1 MSRARGGTRPR
12 RRALAGL
19 LAALAAALPG
29 AARPAAAPAR
39 MDLALTISGGVSLGS
54 YEAGFLSYALEVARR
69 NPGRFGFPLATGA
82 SAGSVNA
89 LLSALAAC
97 GEPAPSPR
105 QSLFWQ
111 VWTSAGFDRLFR
123 PGETGRQGIFSRRW
137 LGETADRLERALAR
151 GLPESCQVVLGVAV
165 TRLNP
170 RLVRAG
176 GGAVEA
182 LRTEEKFVLRLSGR
196 GPGRMP
202 RFANFVDTRHAGE
215 QLLLA
220 ERPDGEVDFATVRD
234 LLLASSAFPLAFP
247 PQPLAYCVVPGG
259 AGPRACPAE
268 AARTDLFLDGGFF
281 DNQPLRLATSV
292 AAAGLRDDPA
302 GGTRWLPE
310 PDRSRARLPEH
321 LAFVFLS
328 PEAVDFPGEPR
339 REPVGADAGA
349 LELIGQVAGSFVRTA
364 RSKELYVLLEERP
377 EIAGRI
383 VAPVRHLPAASEPL
397 HAFLGFFETAFRN
410 FDFTLG
416 MYEARRLAT
425 GGPGAAPALLGW
437 TAPPALPEE
446 AAAGSPA
453 EAEWR
458 PLACLRGVLDGDAAA
473 AASCAGDD
481 LADFRILL
489 QVSLERLWDRC
500 QAPAGEGH
508 PSCRAAAAGAPVPAV
523 PGLAASPG
531 WRRRAGEG
539 DVEYV
544 VRLLAD
550 HRFRW
555 RDLGLDGDH
564 GGEALRVVRRR
575 LGEAGAAL
583 AAAQPPGERL
593 VVGQA
598 ARLAANA
605 LLYLPPRASWW
616 VAVGGALELGAELG
630 LGDVSGPLGWL
641 RLHAALDVQG
651 LSYLASSEP
660 NAFAL
665 TPLVG
670 LSAMPPGLSGAV
682 LQWSAFARV
691 GYLFAQRDSWGT
703 AGCSD
708 QDARR
713 LGACSRAAFQVGVA
727 ATFIDLVRLQLAGEL
742 YPPLRS
748 GLTTLWAVSPTIGVQ
763 FRF

>member
-1 MSRARGGTRPR
+1 MSRAGEVALPPRGR
-12 RRALAGL
+12 RVLAGL

-29 AARPAAAPAR
+29 TARPAAAPAR
-39 MDLALTISGGVSLGS
+39 LDLALTISGGVSLGS
-54 YEAGFLSYALEVARR
+54 YEAGFLYYALEVARR
-69 NPGRFGFPLATGA
+69 NPGRLGFPLATGA
-82 SAGSVNA
+82 SAGSLNA
-89 LLSALAAC
+89 LLSALAGC

-111 VWTSAGFDRLFR
+111 MWTPAGFDQLFR

-137 LGETADRLERALAR
+137 LRETSDRLERALAR

-176 GGAVEA
+176 DGAIEA
-182 LRTEEKFVLRLSGR
+182 PRTEEKFVVRLSGR

-202 RFANFVDTRHAGE
+202 RFGNYADTRHAGE

-220 ERPDGEVDFATVRD
+220 ERPDGEVDFATVLD

-247 PQPLAYCVVPGG
+247 PQPLAYCVVQGG
-259 AGPRACPAE
+259 AGPRNCPTE

-281 DNQPLRLATSV
+281 DNHPLRLATSI

-310 PDRSRARLPEH
+310 PDRSRARLPKH
-321 LAFVFLS
+321 VAFVFLS
-328 PEAVDFPGEPR
+328 PEAVDFPGESR
-339 REPVGADAGA
+339 REVGPGDSA
-349 LELIGQVAGSFVRTA
+349 LDLLGQVAGSFVRTA

-377 EIAGRI
+377 EIAGQI

-397 HAFLGFFETAFRN
+397 HAFLGFFETAFRT

-425 GGPGAAPALLGW
+425 AGPGAAPALPGW
-437 TAPPALPEE
+437 VAPPALPEE

-458 PLACLRGVLDGDAAA
+458 PLACLRAVLDGEAAA
-473 AASCAGDD
+473 PACAGDD
-481 LADFRILL
+481 LADVRILL
-489 QVSLERLWDRC
+489 QASLERLWDKC
-500 QAPAGEGH
+500 QTPGEGH
-508 PSCRAAAAGAPVPAV
+508 LSCRAAAAGAPVPAV
-523 PGLAASPG
+523 PGLSPSPG
-531 WRRRAGEG
+531 WRRRAGEAEI
-539 DVEYV
+539 DHV

-555 RDLGLDGDH
+555 RDLGLDRDH
-564 GGEALRVVRRR
+564 AGQALRVMRRR

-583 AAAQPPGERL
+583 AAAQPPGERE
-593 VVGQA
+593 VVGEA

-616 VAVGGALELGAELG
+616 VAAGGALELGAELG
-630 LGDVSGPLGWL
+630 LGDGAGPTGWV
-641 RLHAALDVQG
+641 RLHAALDIQG

-665 TPLVG
+665 TPLLG
-670 LSAMPPGLSGAV
+670 LSAMPPGLSGPI
-682 LQWSAFARV
+682 LQWTFFARG
-691 GYLFAQRDSWGT
+691 GYLFAQRDSWGA

-713 LGACSRAAFQVGVA
+713 LGACSRAAFQVGAA
-727 ATFIDLVRLQLAGEL
+727 ATVLDLVRLQLVGEL

-748 GLTTLWAVSPTIGVQ
+748 GLGTLWALSPAIGVQ
-763 FRF
+763 LRF